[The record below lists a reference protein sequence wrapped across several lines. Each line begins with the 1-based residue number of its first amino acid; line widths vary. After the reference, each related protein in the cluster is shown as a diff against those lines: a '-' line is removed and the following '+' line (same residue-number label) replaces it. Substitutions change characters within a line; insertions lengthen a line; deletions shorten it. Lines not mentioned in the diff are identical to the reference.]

1 MEFLTV
7 AQPPFNDT
15 SMQVIHATAHESR
28 LNRTSILEMSEHG
41 ADPYSIE
48 ELIAEMGASYLCY
61 HAGIL
66 PTPIGDYFAYLNGW
80 LWISFGKILTLLLQQ
95 AYMRSGR
102 LTTFWGI
109 RRQPAR
115 KKRKRKCP
123 KPWMGNRRHLYTK
136 PGLFRAFYNYY
147 FFFTSLYFKQKL
159 QV

>member
-1 MEFLTV
+1 MPLPPEIKYESQKALYDP
-7 AQPPFNDT
+7 AQDYV
-15 SMQVIHATAHESR
+15 SMLRKKSYKEPSGYYAALFHQLIHATAHESR

-102 LTTFWGI
+102 LTLFWDI
-109 RRQPAR
+109 KRQPVR
-115 KKRKRKCP
+115 KKRNGKGPQPSK
-123 KPWMGNRRHLYTK
+123 GNNKYLT
-136 PGLFRAFYNYY
+136 
-147 FFFTSLYFKQKL
+147 
-159 QV
+159 